1 MRTTVWWCS
10 AVQDMH
16 LSQCVTRLCCYSGFT
31 KDASVTPDVPC
42 LPTCDRY
49 KQLEA
54 DGDEDDAD
62 LVEQVSAQLSERDQ
76 RRNTVPL
83 RSVVWLCAGRRYYC
97 ACAVYIT

>member
-31 KDASVTPDVPC
+31 KDASVTPGVPVSPN
-42 LPTCDRY
+42 LSRY

-62 LVEQVSAQLSERDQ
+62 LVEQVSAQLFGRVSIMKYLAAVLCGCDASR
-76 RRNTVPL
+76 TFY
-83 RSVVWLCAGRRYYC
+83 SV
-97 ACAVYIT
+97 